1 MYELG
6 SPLSA
11 TEETLE
17 QLTQRILLIGKC
29 IEYMQYDLKWY
40 IEPEMKVS
48 FFDYLSE
55 FNLGELVNLYT
66 AREYEKHFTFTKK
79 KEKSEYD

>member
-1 MYELG
+1 MYALG
-6 SPLSA
+6 TPLTA
-11 TEETLE
+11 VEETLD

-29 IEYMQYDLKWY
+29 FDYMQTDLHWY
-40 IEPEMKVS
+40 IQSEMKVK
-48 FFDYLSE
+48 FFDYLIE

-66 AREYEKHFTFTKK
+66 TREYEKHFIFTEK